1 MDIIFEK
8 ALECLKSKGGITEEG
23 QEAYQRLDNFLKSD
37 VEKCPGATASTEK
50 EFNAIFANDV
60 IIPLTSST
68 CIINCMPKCMEHH
81 ISLKLPEEY
90 GVQGLVIGKK
100 ILLLS
105 SNFT

>member
-8 ALECLKSKGGITEEG
+8 ALDCLKSKGGITEEE
-23 QEAYQRLDNFLKSD
+23 QKAYQRLDKFLKSD
-37 VEKCPGATASTEK
+37 VGNCPGATASSEK

-60 IIPLTSST
+60 IIPLSSST
-68 CIINCMPKCMEHH
+68 CIINWKPKHMEHH
-81 ISLKLPEEY
+81 KNLKLPEEY

>member
-1 MDIIFEK
+1 MNIIFEK
-8 ALECLKSKGGITEEG
+8 PLDCLKSKGGITEEE
-23 QEAYQRLDNFLKSD
+23 QKAYQHLDKFLKND
-37 VEKCPGATASTEK
+37 VRNCPWATASNEK

-68 CIINCMPKCMEHH
+68 CIINCKPKHMEHQK
-81 ISLKLPEEY
+81 SLKLPEEY
-90 GVQGLVIGKK
+90 GVQGLVIGKN